1 MGHWPPSQQDPDT
14 DTGVRGLLRRHGQQV
29 RLWPRVTCQESRV
42 TCDALS
48 AASTTSTWGR
58 TCRPAAATRWAGT
71 GAATPAHHPLLSLSL
86 SSCNPLVSRY
96 GYNCPQVLAW
106 WLEPWTG
113 TLASI
118 SLGFCVLDIFVIL
131 ATLKLR
137 TYIRLTRD
145 S

>member
-1 MGHWPPSQQDPDT
+1 M
-14 DTGVRGLLRRHGQQV
+14 
-29 RLWPRVTCQESRV
+29 
-42 TCDALS
+42 
-48 AASTTSTWGR
+48 
-58 TCRPAAATRWAGT
+58 
-71 GAATPAHHPLLSLSL
+71 
-86 SSCNPLVSRY
+86 SRY

-145 S
+145 A